1 MGAMDIEQLR
11 ARVRGTLI
19 QPGDGEYD
27 SGATTVAVS
36 AHVMTGS

>member
-27 SGATTVAVS
+27 SARKV
-36 AHVMTGS
+36 